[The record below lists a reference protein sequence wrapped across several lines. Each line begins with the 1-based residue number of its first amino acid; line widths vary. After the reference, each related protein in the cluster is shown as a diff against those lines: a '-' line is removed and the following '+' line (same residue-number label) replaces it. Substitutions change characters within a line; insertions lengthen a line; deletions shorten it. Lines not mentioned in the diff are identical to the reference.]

1 MEQMCLLRL
10 IDAAVGFVDREKAV
24 DPWEEQILPKR

>member
-1 MEQMCLLRL
+1 MAQMCLLQL
-10 IDAAVGFVDREKAV
+10 IDGAVGFVDREKVV